1 MPTYVDEFLIG
12 VGIDPSKVEKGINTV
27 VDNVRSG
34 LTSAITGVVV
44 PALAGLASGELV
56 QQFSQEIVQVDR
68 LSKSLGMNIEQL
80 SAWRTAAEQAGVEA
94 DEVGELFAD
103 MNDWMVDSAMNDSG
117 AMNDFI
123 KQGLLPAVTD
133 VNGEMKNTEQYILE
147 MADAFKNMDPAQAS
161 GIARQIGLSNLQVAQ
176 WMQQGGDALREQLA
190 QAKQLGTFTK
200 EDAQASKEFNASIM
214 TLQHSLQ
221 MMLLPVFRAIA
232 PILTKIANG
241 FRDISH
247 HIAVFI
253 PFIAAAGVRIAMM
266 MSGIDKLGG
275 SITKLGVKFKAA
287 WKFMMG
293 PWGAILFAL
302 LAIGLVLDDFITWLE
317 GGETKWGKYYEAIFG
332 GAENA
337 KKWLSDLGAK
347 IQEIGYVL
355 ENLYGPIMTVVGGF
369 MMFTGVV
376 SIVKNVITAIKALRV
391 AMAAALAFTGPW
403 GMALAALGVILGGLI
418 ALNWDD
424 FFANIQGMGERIMQA
439 WEEVK
444 AAFDMSALKERFS
457 SDVSDMGA
465 DFVATFE
472 GIQAFID
479 GFVEY
484 FLGGVATMGAT
495 WDAQIQGASATWN
508 AFVDGAM
515 GMWNSFV
522 NAALE
527 TWNAFVDGIN
537 GGVELIKGAFDTV
550 SSIVSGF
557 LSAIGASSL
566 GQAVSQ
572 INSVNTTNI
581 DNSRTYNYGGGG
593 GGTAGYDGAY

>member
-133 VNGEMKNTEQYILE
+133 VNGEMKKTEDYILE
-147 MADAFKNMDPAQAS
+147 MADAFKKMDPAQAS
-161 GIARQIGLSNLQVAQ
+161 GIARQIGISNLQVAQ

-200 EDAQASKEFNASIM
+200 EDAQAAKEFNASIM

-241 FRDISH
+241 FRDVSR

-275 SITKLGVKFKAA
+275 SITKLGAKFKSA

-347 IQEIGYVL
+347 IQEIGSVL

-424 FFANIQGMGERIMQA
+424 FVANVQGMGERIMQA

-457 SDVSDMGA
+457 ADVADMGA
-465 DFVATFE
+465 DFEVTFA
-472 GIQAFID
+472 GIQEFID
-479 GFVEY
+479 GFVSS
-484 FLGGVATMGAT
+484 FLDGIAQMGAT
-495 WDAQIQGASATWN
+495 WDKLVNGAI
-508 AFVDGAM
+508 
-515 GMWNSFV
+515 
-522 NAALE
+522 E
-527 TWNAFVDGIN
+527 TWNAFVDGIDT
-537 GGVELIKGAFDTV
+537 GVKLIKGAFDTL

-572 INSVNTTNI
+572 INNVNTTNVN
-581 DNSRTYNYGGGG
+581 NSRTYNYGGGD
-593 GGTAGYDGAY
+593 GTAGYDGAY

>member
-44 PALAGLASGELV
+44 PALAGLASGEMV
-56 QQFSQEIVQVDR
+56 QQFSQEITQVDR

-147 MADAFKNMDPAQAS
+147 MADAFKKMDPAQAS
-161 GIARQIGLSNLQVAQ
+161 GIARQIGISNLQVAQ

-200 EDAQASKEFNASIM
+200 EDAQAAKEFNASIM

-241 FRDISH
+241 FRDVSR

-275 SITKLGVKFKAA
+275 SITKLGAKFKSA

-347 IQEIGYVL
+347 IQEIGSVL

-403 GMALAALGVILGGLI
+403 GMALAALGVVLGGLI

-424 FFANIQGMGERIMQA
+424 FVANIQGMGERIMQT

-444 AAFDMSALKERFS
+444 TAFDMSALKERFS
-457 SDVSDMGA
+457 ADVADMGA
-465 DFVATFE
+465 DFAATFE

-479 GFVEY
+479 GFVAY
-484 FLGGVATMGAT
+484 FLGGVEKMGAT
-495 WDAQIQGASATWN
+495 WDAQVSGAI
-508 AFVDGAM
+508 
-515 GMWNSFV
+515 
-522 NAALE
+522 E

-537 GGVELIKGAFDTV
+537 SGIELIKGAFDTL
-550 SSIVSGF
+550 SSIISSF
-557 LSAIGASSL
+557 LSSIGASSL

-572 INSVNTTNI
+572 INNVSTTNI
-581 DNSRTYNYGGGG
+581 DQSRTYNYGGGG

>member
-56 QQFSQEIVQVDR
+56 QQFSQEITQVDR
-68 LSKSLGMNIEQL
+68 LSKSLGMSIEQL

-147 MADAFKNMDPAQAS
+147 MADAFKKMDPAQAS
-161 GIARQIGLSNLQVAQ
+161 GIARQIGISNLQVAQ

-190 QAKQLGTFTK
+190 QAKQLGVFAE
-200 EDAQASKEFNASIM
+200 EDAQAAREFNASIM

-241 FRDISH
+241 FRDISR

-275 SITKLGVKFKAA
+275 SITKLGAKFKSA

-347 IQEIGYVL
+347 IQAIGSVL

-424 FFANIQGMGERIMQA
+424 FVANIQGMGERIVQA

-457 SDVSDMGA
+457 ADVADMGA

-479 GFVEY
+479 GFVAY

-495 WDAQIQGASATWN
+495 WDAQVQGASTTWN

-537 GGVELIKGAFDTV
+537 SGVELIKGAFDTL
-550 SSIVSGF
+550 SSIVSSF
-557 LSAIGASSL
+557 LSSIGASSL

-572 INSVNTTNI
+572 INNVNTTNI
-581 DNSRTYNYGGGG
+581 NNSRTYNYGGGD
-593 GGTAGYDGAY
+593 GTAGYDGAY